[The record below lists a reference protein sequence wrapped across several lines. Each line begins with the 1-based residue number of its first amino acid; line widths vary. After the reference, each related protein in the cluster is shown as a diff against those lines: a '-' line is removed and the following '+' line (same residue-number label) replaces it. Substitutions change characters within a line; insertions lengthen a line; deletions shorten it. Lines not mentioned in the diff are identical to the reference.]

1 MQHDFGTYGHPEVW
15 SQPQP
20 QPDPLPE
27 VGLASS
33 GSDTPAPAPVPAP
46 APAPVP
52 APAPGDGG
60 GGDSGDGGGGDS
72 EDNRSWFR
80 KNMIDAIVII
90 VCSVFIF
97 MTLILLATS
106 YRTYRRAT
114 AMMGDMSGP
123 MPRPLRGRRTAA
135 RLGVPQVFAASNLER
150 LRYLG
155 DMPRIPPVMMP
166 RYASRYRG
174 MRRTVY

>member
-20 QPDPLPE
+20 RPEPLPE

-33 GSDTPAPAPVPAP
+33 GSDTPAPVPVPAP
-46 APAPVP
+46 
-52 APAPGDGG
+52 GDG

-155 DMPRIPPVMMP
+155 DMPRIPPVMVP